1 MTIVTLTLNP
11 ALDQTIR
18 LTDALRPGDV
28 QRADDQRTDAAGKG
42 VNVARAISAA
52 GAASIAV
59 LPLADDDPYGP
70 LLRATGLVIR
80 AVPVSARVRT
90 NLTLTA
96 PNGETTKINLP
107 GGALDDAELDAI
119 IAVVVAAA
127 RGAEWLVLA
136 GSVPPGVPADVYARI
151 ASTVRAALSPAPR
164 IAVDAAGTALAAAV
178 NAPASGRPDLIK
190 PNEDEL
196 AELVGASALPDV
208 SDVAAAASELV
219 RGGIA
224 NVLVTL
230 GGDGAILA
238 DADGVLATPAPRIQV
253 SSTVGAGD
261 SALAGYLLADTAGA
275 GREERLRQAIR
286 YGSAAATLPGTQPP
300 SPADLGTEPLPVRA
314 L

>member
-11 ALDQTIR
+11 ALDQTVR
-18 LTDALRPGDV
+18 LTGALKPGEV
-28 QRADDQRTDAAGKG
+28 QRADEQRTDAAGKG

-59 LPLADDDPYGP
+59 LPLAADDPYGP

-90 NLTLTA
+90 NLTLTT
-96 PNGETTKINLP
+96 PDGETTKINLP

-127 RGAEWLVLA
+127 RGAQWLVLA
-136 GSVPPGVPADVYARI
+136 GSLPPGVPEDVYARI
-151 ASTVRAALSPAPR
+151 ATSVRAAVSPAPR
-164 IAVDAAGTALAAAV
+164 IAVDTAGPALAAAV
-178 NAPASGRPDLIK
+178 NAAEGGRPDLIK

-196 AELVGASALPDV
+196 AELVGASRLADV
-208 SDVAAAASELV
+208 TAVAAAASDLV

-230 GGDGAILA
+230 GGEGAILA
-238 DADGVLATPAPRIQV
+238 DGHGVLATPAPRIHV

-275 GREERLRQAIR
+275 DREERLRQAIR

-300 SPADLGTEPLPVRA
+300 SPANLGTEPLPVRA

>member
-11 ALDQTIR
+11 ALDQTVR
-18 LTDALRPGDV
+18 LTDALRPGEV
-28 QRADDQRTDAAGKG
+28 QRADEQRTDAAGKG
-42 VNVARAISAA
+42 VNVARAIAAA
-52 GAASIAV
+52 GTAVIAV

-70 LLRATGLVIR
+70 LLRSTGLVIR
-80 AVPVSARVRT
+80 AVPVNARVRT
-90 NLTLTA
+90 NLTLTS
-96 PNGETTKINLP
+96 PSGETTKINLP

-119 IAVVVAAA
+119 IAVVIAAA

-136 GSVPPGVPADVYARI
+136 GSLPPGVPEDVYARI
-151 ASTVRAALSPAPR
+151 AVAVRRSITPAPR
-164 IAVDAAGTALAAAV
+164 IAVDTAGPALAAAV
-178 NAPASGRPDLIK
+178 HTGAEGRPDLIK

-196 AELVGASALPDV
+196 AELVDAATLSGANE
-208 SDVAAAASELV
+208 VAAAANTLV
-219 RGGIA
+219 RAGVA

-238 DADGVLATPAPRIQV
+238 DAEGALATPAPPIRV

-300 SPADLGTEPLPVRA
+300 SPTDLGTDQLPVRA

>member
-164 IAVDAAGTALAAAV
+164 IAVDAAGRPLAAAV

-261 SALAGYLLADTAGA
+261 SALAGYLLADIAGA

>member
-164 IAVDAAGTALAAAV
+164 ISVDAAGTALAAAV

-238 DADGVLATPAPRIQV
+238 DADGVLATPAPRVQV